1 MSYDAPTLAQL
12 DYLSFVGKR
21 YPFIYVAAPKAACS
35 TIKGMLYALEN
46 LAIPTRMLGLPDVHF
61 RVATGIAS
69 LTNYPDADC
78 ATLLQDPRYTRFA
91 VVRNPYSR
99 VASAW
104 ANKINQKAPAYLL
117 LQQHISEWAGLP
129 ATTPPPFKRFI
140 EWLVNTQS
148 PQLCDLHWRPMAQLL
163 MPNLVDYHFIVRT
176 EALANTLQPVLSA
189 LHINTPA
196 ADLLHTHTTNE
207 SLPIDW
213 QALYDEE
220 TASWVQQF
228 YAEDFTRYAY
238 ATDSWQSSPTIAED
252 ADQQLAGLRTK
263 LAKSNHIA
271 LTMIRKKN
279 EEIFLLKQ
287 HIQQLTAGN

>member
-1 MSYDAPTLAQL
+1 MSYDAPTLAKL

-21 YPFIYVAAPKAACS
+21 YPFIYVAVPKAACS
-35 TIKGMLYALEN
+35 TIKRMLYALEN
-46 LAIPTRMLGLPDVHF
+46 MAIPTRMLGLPDVHS
-61 RVATGIAS
+61 RAASGMAS
-69 LTNYPDADC
+69 LTNYPGADC

-104 ANKINQKAPAYLL
+104 NNKINQKTPRYLQ
-117 LQQHISEWAGLP
+117 LQQYISGWAGLP
-129 ATTPPPFKRFI
+129 ATTPPPFKSFI
-140 EWLVNTQS
+140 QWLVHTQS
-148 PQLCDLHWRPMAQLL
+148 PQLCDFHWRPMAQLL
-163 MPNLVDYHFIVRT
+163 MPNLVGYHFIVRT
-176 EALANTLQPVLSA
+176 EELASSLQPVLSA
-189 LHINTPA
+189 LNIKPPA

-238 ATDSWQSSPTIAED
+238 ATDCWKSSATIAED
-252 ADQQLAGLRTK
+252 ANQQLAGLRSK
-263 LAKSNHIA
+263 LAKSNDIA
-271 LTMIRKKN
+271 LAIIRRKN
-279 EEIFLLKQ
+279 ENIFLLKQ